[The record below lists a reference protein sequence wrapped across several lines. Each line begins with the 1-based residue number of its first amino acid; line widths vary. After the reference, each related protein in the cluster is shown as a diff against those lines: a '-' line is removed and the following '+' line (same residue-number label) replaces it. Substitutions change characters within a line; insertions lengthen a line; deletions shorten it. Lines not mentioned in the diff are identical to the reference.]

1 MTYLALARQYR
12 PRSFET
18 MVGQTAVVQA
28 LQNALNKQVIHHAY
42 LFTGTRGVGKTTL
55 ARLFAKCLNCQ
66 QGISATPCNTCDHCK
81 EIDAGHF
88 IDLFEIDAASRT
100 KVEDTR
106 ELLDNVPYAPSKGRY
121 KVYLID
127 EVHMLSTHSFNALLK
142 TLEEPPAHVIFI
154 LATTEIQKLP
164 ATILSRCLQFHLLHL
179 QPDEI
184 EAQLKTVLADQK
196 ITYEDEAVKLIAQ
209 AAEGSMR
216 DGLSL
221 LDQALAFSGS
231 DHLEA
236 MPLHQLYGSVPEH
249 TIQALWQAIID
260 KQYPAISEQCQ
271 TLAHS
276 GANFTKLLNQLIQ
289 LTYDQALSDKAAD
302 KANLFRL
309 YDILID
315 GKTQLLQAPTMRLGF
330 EMCLLKAAA
339 FYDTKPVAAP
349 VEAVVVKNNVQATK
363 PAAAPIPNQSQQSI
377 TAPAN
382 TAPARPANSAPIQPA
397 AATKPHLLAL
407 PIQDWNSFLNQLNLR
422 SATKLLAS
430 NCSLES
436 QKDHKIQLAI
446 ANKHKALLNHQQ
458 IKTIEEAIK
467 TATGQ
472 IVKVSITCKDEVA
485 DTPHQKEVVIKNKAQ
500 QDLTQQFN
508 EDPAIQALKNQ
519 FGATIEQV
527 EPISQN

>member
-1 MTYLALARQYR
+1 MTTMTYLALARQYR
-12 PRSFET
+12 PKSFET
-18 MVGQTAVVQA
+18 MVGQEAVVQA

-55 ARLFAKCLNCQ
+55 ARLFAKCLNCK
-66 QGISATPCNTCDHCK
+66 QGISATPCGVCDHCK
-81 EIDAGHF
+81 EIDAGNF
-88 IDLFEIDAASRT
+88 VDLFEIDAASRT

-142 TLEEPPAHVIFI
+142 TLEEPPSHVIFI
-154 LATTEIQKLP
+154 LATTELDKLP

-184 EAQLKTVLADQK
+184 ERQLKTVLADQN

-231 DHLEA
+231 NHLEA

-249 TIQALWQAIID
+249 TIKALWQAILD
-260 KQYPAISEQCQ
+260 KQFQAINEQCQ
-271 TLAHS
+271 QLAHS

-289 LTYDQALSDKAAD
+289 ITYEAALNSQDEKQTGYH
-302 KANLFRL
+302 RI
-309 YDILID
+309 YDMLLE
-315 GKTQLLQAPTMRLGF
+315 GKKQLHQAPTMRLGF
-330 EMCLLKAAA
+330 EMCLLKAAT
-339 FYDTKPVAAP
+339 FYDAAASNQPVQT
-349 VEAVVVKNNVQATK
+349 VVVQAAA
-363 PAAAPIPNQSQQSI
+363 PAAA
-377 TAPAN
+377 APAN
-382 TAPARPANSAPIQPA
+382 PTP
-397 AATKPHLLAL
+397 AATKAPTQPVTAAAQPTQQTKPLLTL
-407 PIQDWNSFLNQLNLR
+407 PISNWTDFLNQLGLR
-422 SATKLLAS
+422 PATKLLAA

-436 QKDHKIQLAI
+436 QTDNKIQLAI

-458 IKTIEEAIK
+458 IKNIEAAIHK
-467 TATGQ
+467 ATGQ
-472 IVKVSITCKDEVA
+472 SMKVSVQCKEEVA
-485 DTPHQKEVVIKNKAQ
+485 DTPHQQDVAIKTKAE
-500 QDLTQQFN
+500 QDLRQQFN
-508 EDPAIQALKNQ
+508 QDPAVQALKSQ
-519 FGATIEQV
+519 FGASIENVQ
-527 EPISQN
+527 PMTTKD

>member
-1 MTYLALARQYR
+1 
-12 PRSFET
+12 
-18 MVGQTAVVQA
+18 MVGQKAVVRA

-66 QGISATPCNTCDHCK
+66 QGISANPCGQCDHCK
-81 EIDAGHF
+81 EIDAGNF

-154 LATTEIQKLP
+154 LATTEIDKLP

-184 EAQLKTVLADQK
+184 ETQLKLVLDDQK
-196 ITYEDEAVKLIAQ
+196 ITYEEEAVKLIAQ

-221 LDQALAFSGS
+221 LDQALAFSGN

-249 TIQALWQAIID
+249 IIQSLWQAIVG
-260 KQYPAISEQCQ
+260 KQYKAISEQCKN
-271 TLAHS
+271 LAHS
-276 GANFTKLLNQLIQ
+276 GANFKKLLNQLIQ
-289 LTYDQALSDKAAD
+289 ITYENAVNNTAD
-302 KANLFRL
+302 NTNLYRL
-309 YDILID
+309 YDHLIE
-315 GKTQLLQAPTMRLGF
+315 GKAQLHQAPTMRLGF
-330 EMCLLKAAA
+330 EMCLLKAAT
-339 FYDTKPVAAP
+339 FYDAQQTAAPAEPAITKTVQPKVQQTAPQSPSVAPQKVAAP
-349 VEAVVVKNNVQATK
+349 V
-363 PAAAPIPNQSQQSI
+363 APVTTP
-377 TAPAN
+377 T
-382 TAPARPANSAPIQPA
+382 PIQ
-397 AATKPHLLAL
+397 KPEPTLLKL
-407 PIQDWNSFLNQLNLR
+407 PITDWHDFLAQLNLKA
-422 SATKLLAS
+422 ATKLLAS

-436 QKDHKIQLAI
+436 QANNKIQLAI

-458 IKTIEEAIK
+458 LKTIEEAIH

-472 IVKVSITCKDEVA
+472 SLKVSITCKDEVQN
-485 DTPHQKEVVIKNKAQ
+485 TPHQQDVAVKSKASE
-500 QDLTQQFN
+500 DLMLQFN
-508 EDPAIQALKNQ
+508 QDPAIQALKNQ
-519 FGATIEQV
+519 FGASI
-527 EPISQN
+527 QNVQPVASKE